1 MSLIPAPA
9 DLSLSGLLKHLPDES
24 GSIPGGEI
32 LMAAAKRKKKKKKYI
47 YIYIYILLQGK
58 IK

>member
-32 LMAAAKRKKKKKKYI
+32 LMAAAKRKKKKKNIYI
-47 YIYIYILLQGK
+47 YIYIYYCRGR
-58 IK
+58 